1 MPPGGSYLI
10 ETRGRTL
17 QDFHHW
23 IDVKQ
28 KLLFAFLFFFVS
40 VFVFFAF
47 SDDIKRV
54 KEVREMCSRPF
65 TIVRSWSYRGLLSD
79 PVAEEGKNINL

>member
-1 MPPGGSYLI
+1 MLARLATIYCSISLSYSSSSSSSSS
-10 ETRGRTL
+10 
-17 QDFHHW
+17 F
-23 IDVKQ
+23 
-28 KLLFAFLFFFVS
+28 FFFFVF